1 MNELLGILG
10 PVAII
15 TAIGWLFGRSSVGLH
30 ARTLSTLVL
39 LVATP
44 SLVFHTLV
52 SMEISLATM
61 AQMGGSAV
69 ACVSVAG
76 LFSLVALFV
85 ARARVRLFLP
95 SLMLPNSG
103 NLGLPLASLA
113 FGDEGLKLGV
123 SYFFVVALIQ
133 YSAGMMIAS
142 GSMNLREFARQ
153 PLLISV
159 LAVIVVTGFDIPLPQ
174 VVMSTTEILGGM
186 MVPCMLI
193 LLGSSLAT
201 LDVSDM
207 KAALLVAFGRLGFGF
222 LSAIVVIWVFGFQ
235 GVTAGVVFLLAV
247 MPSAI
252 VTYVFCRK
260 VPARCPFGCGG
271 CCDVD
276 RGHLFLHARIDLD
289 RIAVW
294 QWLVALK
301 GARFRELSCQSVLV
315 SFLVDHSIK

>member
-1 MNELLGILG
+1 MTELLGILG

-15 TAIGWLFGRSSVGLH
+15 TAIGWLFGRSEIGLH

-39 LVATP
+39 MVATP

-52 SMEISLATM
+52 SMDISLGTM
-61 AQMGGSAV
+61 ARMGGAAV
-69 ACVSVAG
+69 ACVSIAG
-76 LFSLVALFV
+76 LLSLLALVAV
-85 ARARVRLFLP
+85 RARVRLFLP

-103 NLGLPLASLA
+103 NLGLPLAALA
-113 FGDEGLKLGV
+113 FGEEGLKLGV

-142 GSMNLREFARQ
+142 GSMNLREFFRQ
-153 PLLISV
+153 PLLICV
-159 LAVIVVTGFDIPLPQ
+159 LLVIVVTGLDITLPE

-207 KAALLVAFGRLGFGF
+207 KAALLVAAGRLVFGLCSAVAVVWLFGF
-222 LSAIVVIWVFGFQ
+222 D
-235 GVTAGVVFLLAV
+235 GVAAGVVFLLAV

-252 VTYVFCRK
+252 VTFVFAERYQK
-260 VPARCPFGCGG
+260 DARAVAGAVVMSTVVTFCFMPG
-271 CCDVD
+271 
-276 RGHLFLHARIDLD
+276 LIW
-289 RIAVW
+289 IALRLGSG
-294 QWLVALK
+294 QLP
-301 GARFRELSCQSVLV
+301 
-315 SFLVDHSIK
+315 